1 MSKKLNTVP
10 KDSIFF
16 FRNNS
21 LQGTCSFIFVNFSKM
36 LWNGNDNVKAKKT
49 TRSKKEFGEKGKV
62 TSSISFQV
70 HLNQYKWKAHASMCS
85 CLMVFACGF
94 SLAFFSQWVI
104 QNYTMHAALVFQIP
118 KGIVSP
124 LCSHATPKGSYKEGF
139 ILLQSL
145 CKRNALVIEGV
156 PFINVMIPLFH
167 YPLLTMLM
175 ELFRVKIR
183 PIYFIKCARQNLEKV
198 FVFKKT
204 TSFLIQIQI
213 QFILN
218 YY

>member
-36 LWNGNDNVKAKKT
+36 LWNGTDNVKAKKT
-49 TRSKKEFGEKGKV
+49 IRSKKEFGGKRQSDIFHFF
-62 TSSISFQV
+62 SS
-70 HLNQYKWKAHASMCS
+70 ASEPAQMEGTRFMRS
-85 CLMVFACGF
+85 CLTVFACGF

-104 QNYTMHAALVFQIP
+104 QNYTMHAASVLQIP

-124 LCSHATPKGSYKEGF
+124 LCSHAAPKGSYKEGF
-139 ILLQSL
+139 IILQSV

-156 PFINVMIPLFH
+156 PFTNVMIPPFH

-175 ELFRVKIR
+175 ELFRVKRR
-183 PIYFIKCARQNLEKV
+183 PIYFIKSAR
-198 FVFKKT
+198 
-204 TSFLIQIQI
+204 
-213 QFILN
+213 
-218 YY
+218 